1 MWRQELAD
9 EVDMQLQQLR
19 QIEPT
24 LIPFGSW
31 VLAQATA
38 AATTTTIG
46 TTTISPI
53 PRSQTLGAMRRFLTL
68 GFELDLYAPCEYR
81 MVYWYARALTPPQR
95 NDAPQCRSVTRL

>member
-1 MWRQELAD
+1 
-9 EVDMQLQQLR
+9 MQLQQLR

-38 AATTTTIG
+38 AAAATTTT
-46 TTTISPI
+46 TTVATNSTSPT

-81 MVYWYARALTPPQR
+81 MIYWCARAPASPLR
-95 NDAPQCRSVTRL
+95 NDAPRRRSLARL